1 MWTSAA
7 RCHSSALCM
16 PCLCATRRY
25 KVPFAPR
32 YAQFIRSQSIRH
44 ELDLRLIFY
53 IRSPQLV
60 VFTNDAVEAA
70 KHIYRCC
77 LRYHSWEGGE
87 HIHLM
92 SLLREGNHYFA
103 DAQKT
108 FNAPRRERHGR
119 HTHSNWSGLISAR
132 CCRASHRLILCLFSS
147 PLCSECVCLASSPI
161 PFEFL
166 LKYRMWIQERTAVC
180 ELSLCTV

>member
-1 MWTSAA
+1 MNLCSTC
-7 RCHSSALCM
+7 CHSSALCM
-16 PCLCATRRY
+16 PCLRATRRY

-44 ELDLRLIFY
+44 ELYSRLIFY

-77 LRYHSWEGGE
+77 LRYHSWGE
-87 HIHLM
+87 KPVHLS
-92 SLLREGNHYFA
+92 SLSREGNHYFA
-103 DAQKT
+103 DARKT
-108 FNAPRRERHGR
+108 FNAPRRERDGR
-119 HTHSNWSGLISAR
+119 HTRSNWSGLISAR
-132 CCRASHRLILCLFSS
+132 RCRASHCLILCLLSS

-166 LKYRMWIQERTAVC
+166 LKYRMWIQERTAVR
-180 ELSLCTV
+180 ELSLRTV